1 MTESMQKPQKHPSSQ
16 ESVTHQTLQFQ
27 HSHEQLPSS
36 NVGAIFFQLQERL
49 TKQRPKDNHLLDLN
63 VKEFKFIQKTKIFL
77 DKFRLK

>member
-36 NVGAIFFQLQERL
+36 NVRAIFFQLQERL
-49 TKQRPKDNHLLDLN
+49 TKQRPKDTHLLDLK
-63 VKEFKFIQKTKIFL
+63 VKDLRFIQITKNLLNKFKF
-77 DKFRLK
+77 